1 MHKIDV
7 NKKITL
13 VSPNVDQKFKR
24 RLTLAWP
31 VVSICSSKV
40 AGLTD
45 GIEWNGLAKET
56 SNISWNQ
63 AIQLSKVKVS
73 LLLRRCYS
81 CTLTSINNFTGQ
93 SAKQRTCVG
102 HSGVQSLLFVIE
114 REGLDFS
121 Q

>member
-63 AIQLSKVKVS
+63 AIQLSEVKVS

-81 CTLTSINNFTGQ
+81 CTLEFKKYILN
-93 SAKQRTCVG
+93 QRRYICYIFSYQFDRV
-102 HSGVQSLLFVIE
+102 VLLI
-114 REGLDFS
+114 
-121 Q
+121 